1 VNVKKNVVVSDVP
14 VTRGQGLLEGFLAKK
29 RTWMANQLIPSHL
42 REGRVL
48 DIGCGSLPYFL
59 LNTIFAEKYGL
70 DKVMREESR
79 LRLRYEYGV
88 DVVNFD
94 LEEDTTLPFDDRSFD
109 VVVMLAV
116 FEHIEPSR
124 LSVLISEIGRVLKND
139 GIYII
144 TTPAPWTDVL
154 LKVMAKSGLVSA
166 VEIGEHKAA
175 YNRKKI
181 GIALKESGFKADN
194 ICSGYFEVFM
204 NIWVVARKG

>member
-1 VNVKKNVVVSDVP
+1 
-14 VTRGQGLLEGFLAKK
+14 
-29 RTWMANQLIPSHL
+29 MANQLIPSHL

-59 LNTIFAEKYGL
+59 LNTVFAEKCGL
-70 DKVMREESR
+70 DKVV
-79 LRLRYEYGV
+79 YEQLQTKLHQEYDI
-88 DVVNFD
+88 DVVDFD
-94 LEEDTTLPFDDRSFD
+94 LEENMRLPFDDRSFD

-116 FEHIEPSR
+116 FEHIEPPR
-124 LSVLISEIGRVLKND
+124 LSGLISEIGRVLKND

-175 YNRKKI
+175 YTRKKI
-181 GIALKESGFKADN
+181 GTVLKESGFKPDS
-194 ICSGYFEVFM
+194 IHSGYFEVFM
-204 NIWVVARKG
+204 NIWVVARKE